1 MSASRAP
8 VRLLLAVA
16 FAVVAVDLASKA
28 VAIILLADSY
38 VEVGGP
44 FFLSLLFNDALF
56 AGSTTLNGMA
66 LPLSFLGSLILVA
79 LALPV
84 CAPLSEHDSRAPVAL
99 GLMVG
104 AAIANPASLALQPAG
119 VTDFLGIS
127 FGGTSIIFNLADV
140 AVYAGIVMCGRTVT
154 NVLAAHRAQR
164 RSVVRR
170 PARSAHL
177 EREIPLAVWQD
188 AQVERTERI
197 PVPIGIPVV
206 TAHASESH
214 ADVTAPEAHLHLHPP
229 A

>member
-1 MSASRAP
+1 GHDLLDLWRHCGHQLHEDLGRRAQCEGGAIAIQRSDNRRGTALSASRAP

-28 VAIILLADSY
+28 FALILLADSY

-44 FFLSLLFNDALF
+44 FFLSLIFNDAPF

-79 LALPV
+79 LALPA

-104 AAIANPASLALQPAG
+104 AAVANPASLALQPAG

-127 FGGTSIIFNLADV
+127 SGGQRIIFNLADV
-140 AVYAGIVMCGRTVT
+140 AVSAVYV
-154 NVLAAHRAQR
+154 QR
-164 RSVVRR
+164 
-170 PARSAHL
+170 
-177 EREIPLAVWQD
+177 
-188 AQVERTERI
+188 
-197 PVPIGIPVV
+197 G
-206 TAHASESH
+206 
-214 ADVTAPEAHLHLHPP
+214 
-229 A
+229 